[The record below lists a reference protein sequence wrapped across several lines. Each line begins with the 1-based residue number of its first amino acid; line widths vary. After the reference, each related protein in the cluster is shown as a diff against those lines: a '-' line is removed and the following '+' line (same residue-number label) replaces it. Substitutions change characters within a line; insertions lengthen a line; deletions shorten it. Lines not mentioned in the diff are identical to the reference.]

1 MALADSYVK
10 FEFAPEMDL
19 EEQRKAALLEEMGI
33 NQNDTDKLRKM
44 MLSADEAVCARHE
57 EQVKIRQHKGRKDQ
71 WEEFIDAK
79 RRMGRVLH
87 HSEIIERLR
96 QIVPSLIVAP
106 GAQQNRVGLYV
117 IRNMAVSEIPNYPL
131 TANGLAYTD
140 VPIYIGWLELGES
153 PEYEID
159 LVNDVDVAIGQ
170 KRGWRTLLLR
180 LIARR
185 AAHCKQCEL
194 NPKFHSGQKGRS
206 TSLVSEQQ
214 AEKVF
219 GYPSNG
225 PTASN
230 YRRQLWEF
238 RNGIL

>member
-1 MALADSYVK
+1 
-10 FEFAPEMDL
+10 
-19 EEQRKAALLEEMGI
+19 
-33 NQNDTDKLRKM
+33 
-44 MLSADEAVCARHE
+44 
-57 EQVKIRQHKGRKDQ
+57 
-71 WEEFIDAK
+71 
-79 RRMGRVLH
+79 
-87 HSEIIERLR
+87 
-96 QIVPSLIVAP
+96 
-106 GAQQNRVGLYV
+106 
-117 IRNMAVSEIPNYPL
+117 
-131 TANGLAYTD
+131 LAYTD

-170 KRGWRTLLLR
+170 RRGWRTLLLR